1 MEDKDAPESACTCD
15 LDSPNIVYEDTGE
28 MDVSPKENHNVDMSK
43 FETAEKSDVDT
54 DSLES
59 VSISPPVLPEVNEKY
74 IRSTEKETL
83 FQNGSCDNT
92 RLKSPYDSSFS
103 DSCSSP
109 VSCEVKVPT
118 QKSAASPRQN
128 KDVILNGNV
137 KLPRGG
143 NKTTKKIAK
152 TQTFDLGQVKAR
164 TNSNFN
170 KHKDVNKPI
179 SQKDRRL
186 SESCILQTS
195 SESHG
200 IRETRLSRSR
210 FEKCHEHHD
219 GFECEGEDYL
229 TPTQR
234 KDILLRDLK
243 KEIVDLKRLLSEKSQ
258 ELITERESFEKKL
271 ELVLAEKGTEIV
283 ILQSDIETLEKKKE
297 DLQKSY
303 QVSINTINILEDNI
317 RELKVNYKLCYTSG
331 SQRFT
336 IIKHA

>member
-1 MEDKDAPESACTCD
+1 MGDKNAPELACTCD
-15 LDSPNIVYEDTGE
+15 LDSKNIVYEDTGE
-28 MDVSPKENHNVDMSK
+28 MDVSSKENHNLDMSK

-59 VSISPPVLPEVNEKY
+59 VSISSPVLSEVNTKD
-74 IRSTEKETL
+74 IGSTENEAL

-92 RLKSPYDSSFS
+92 RLKSPSDSSFS
-103 DSCSSP
+103 DSYSSP
-109 VSCEVKVPT
+109 VSCEVKVLT
-118 QKSAASPRQN
+118 QKSAASPRQS
-128 KDVILNGNV
+128 KDIILNGNV
-137 KLPRGG
+137 KLSRGG
-143 NKTTKKIAK
+143 NKTTKKLIK
-152 TQTFDLGQVKAR
+152 TNTFDLSQVKAR

-170 KHKDVNKPI
+170 KQKDINKPI

-210 FEKCHEHHD
+210 YEKCHEHHD
-219 GFECEGEDYL
+219 GVECEGEDYL

-234 KDILLRDLK
+234 KDNLLRDLK
-243 KEIVDLKRLLSEKSQ
+243 KEVLELKRLLSEKSQ

-283 ILQSDIETLEKKKE
+283 ILKSDIETLEKKNE

-303 QVSINTINILEDNI
+303 QVSINTVNILEDNI
-317 RELKVNYKLCYTSG
+317 RELKVSYICYISG
-331 SQRFT
+331 APGFT
-336 IIKHA
+336 IIKHV